1 VATLDTDLVALCSDL
16 DATALKEIVDTDLTD
31 AQLHNFLNAAYYL
44 AIPLTGNL
52 GECGG
57 SEAQCVIIKFLA
69 AHFLTTYEGQA
80 KSESVGGEWS
90 ITYRGANG
98 LGLHSSLYGQVALSL
113 DCSGKLA
120 KLGMKQATIAIISYE
135 DFE

>member
-1 VATLDTDLVALCSDL
+1 MATLDTDLVALCSDL
-16 DATALKEIVDTDLTD
+16 DATALKEIIDTDLTD
-31 AQLHNFLNAAYYL
+31 AQLNNFLNAAYYAAL
-44 AIPLTGNL
+44 PLSGNL

-57 SEAQCVIIKFLA
+57 SEMHCILIKFLA
-69 AHFLTTYEGQA
+69 AHFLTVYEGQA

-90 ITYRGANG
+90 ITYRGSDG
-98 LGLHSSLYGQVALSL
+98 LGLESSLYGQAALSL

-120 KLGMKQATIAIISYE
+120 KLGMKQATIAVISYE